1 MGMEFVNDLA
11 ANNII
16 DYGLVSKINRAY
28 GTTSRNNQGTYNAFV
43 RVSAPD
49 TFTRSTR
56 EKETMVTGGLLAG
69 TAALTGVAIAKGKK
83 ATKKGIAGIKETFSK
98 IFNKKT
104 VETAAEAT
112 TAAAGTPAG
121 AAATETAVKE
131 AKGLKKVWK
140 SIPKP
145 VKIIGGIVAG
155 GAIALKTASTI
166 MVNNYMKQNQAAMQ
180 AQAMANADVQLQNLQ
195 A

>member
-16 DYGLVSKINRAY
+16 DYGTVSKINRAY
-28 GTTSRNNQGTYNAFV
+28 GTTSKNNQGTYNAFV

-121 AAATETAVKE
+121 AAATATGA
-131 AKGLKKVWK
+131 AADTPNFSSIAFTNSAASNKVNF
-140 SIPKP
+140 SIDS
-145 VKIIGGIVAG
+145 KID
-155 GAIALKTASTI
+155 STLMI
-166 MVNNYMKQNQAAMQ
+166 FLLFYF
-180 AQAMANADVQLQNLQ
+180 LLLTIHF
-195 A
+195 